1 MFLCVRKRPNKEGGG
16 WRLIDSLVK
25 CDRTTEH
32 GESECE
38 SKRNGQ
44 ANMLLFS
51 DLGEKTDLWVHG
63 RASSTTSFM
72 LINNSLY
79 GHGKQSNI

>member
-1 MFLCVRKRPNKEGGG
+1 MFLCVRKRPNKEEES

-25 CDRTTEH
+25 CDMTMEH

-38 SKRNGQ
+38 SKWNGQ

-51 DLGEKTDLWVHG
+51 DLGGGGTD
-63 RASSTTSFM
+63 
-72 LINNSLY
+72 
-79 GHGKQSNI
+79 

>member
-1 MFLCVRKRPNKEGGG
+1 MFLCVRKRPNKEEEG

-25 CDRTTEH
+25 CDRTMEH

-38 SKRNGQ
+38 SKQNGQ

-51 DLGEKTDLWVHG
+51 DFGGKKTDWVHG
-63 RASSTTSFM
+63 RPSSTSSYQH
-72 LINNSLY
+72 ISLY
-79 GHGKQSNI
+79 GDGERSNI